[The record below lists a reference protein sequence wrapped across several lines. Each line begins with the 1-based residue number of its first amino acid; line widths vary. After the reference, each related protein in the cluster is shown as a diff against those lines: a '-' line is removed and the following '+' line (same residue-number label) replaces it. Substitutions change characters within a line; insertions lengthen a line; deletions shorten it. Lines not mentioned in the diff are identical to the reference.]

1 MSQQVQQRPFVRTK
15 RDEMTFGILP
25 DFVPLDLVGNMKGDC
40 RLYSSTEVH
49 NIMMDMD
56 AGFVGMRRSVI
67 DERGNLRQLI
77 LYTLAGKIVDDTV
90 YWAVY
95 QRAAGSEAQ
104 LKDGFSFGFGG
115 HVERKDL
122 QPHYAKD
129 EQTGQFAPVE
139 EVPSSF
145 YSTLASG
152 VRELSEEVMF
162 FSDATKAREL
172 RPEEQLEILALGFG
186 LMAGLTMHKV
196 ELFTPEL
203 QTDAMLADT
212 RFILRRD
219 EQNPAAGHLYL
230 LEQGVAI
237 EEVFEQLTGDK
248 PVTETTG
255 ANLNSNVVPC
265 GFISDRDTDRVGH
278 VGNTHLAVLA
288 VFRVGDDMDFKV
300 LEEKYSTIGWKTKE
314 ELADLLPRCEAW
326 TKLAF
331 EQIDGLEKV
340 LREQCTTELPE
351 PTAAEP
357 VEAAAP
363 AV

>member
-1 MSQQVQQRPFVRTK
+1 MSQQVQQRPFTRTK

-25 DFVPLDLVGNMKGDC
+25 DFVPLNLVGNMKGDC
-40 RLYSSTEVH
+40 RLYESTEVH
-49 NIMMDMD
+49 NLMMDMD
-56 AGFVGMRRSVI
+56 AGFVGMRRSLI

-122 QPHYAKD
+122 QPHYMQD
-129 EQTGQFAPVE
+129 PVTGQYAPVD

-145 YSTLASG
+145 YSTLCSG

-162 FSDATKAREL
+162 FTEEGKARDL
-172 RPEEQLEILALGFG
+172 KPEEQLEILALGFG
-186 LMAGLTMHKV
+186 LMAGLTLHKV
-196 ELFTPEL
+196 EVFTPEL
-203 QTDAMLADT
+203 QTDAMLAET
-212 RFILRRD
+212 RFVLRRD
-219 EQNPAAGHLYL
+219 EANPAAGHLYL
-230 LEQGVAI
+230 LEQGVAL

-248 PVTETTG
+248 PV
-255 ANLNSNVVPC
+255 AQDQPADLNSNVIPC
-265 GFISDRDTDRVGH
+265 GFVSDYDLDRVGH
-278 VGNTHLAVLA
+278 VGNTHLGVLA
-288 VFRVGDDMDFKV
+288 VFRVNPDMNFKV
-300 LEEKYSTIGWKTKE
+300 LEEKYTTVGWKTKA
-314 ELADLLPRCEAW
+314 ELAELLPRCEAW

-351 PTAAEP
+351 QAPAETAAVAE
-357 VEAAAP
+357 
-363 AV
+363 